1 MDELKKKVLDER
13 LTPFERLVT
22 LIDVL
27 RSPQGCNWDRA
38 QTHQSLIPYLIEETY
53 EVVDTIESG
62 RIAELRE
69 ELGDLLVQV
78 VFHAQL
84 ARERTEFE
92 INDAICDVIAKL
104 IHRHPHVFDLK
115 TDLNPQQVRDQWERI
130 KTQSGEKKSVLSGLP
145 RSMPAL
151 TMAFRIGEKAGGAGF
166 DWAKPQDVL
175 EKIDEE
181 TREVRQAM
189 QSGAPGQKEILTDEI
204 GDLLFATA
212 SLARKLQIDPEHALK
227 KSLEKF
233 RSRFDE
239 LERRV
244 TESGTTFDDHTVA
257 SLEELWQEIKRDHSS
272 RRDF

>member
-1 MDELKKKVLDER
+1 MRDLKARVLDER
-13 LTPFERLVT
+13 LSPFERLVK

-27 RSPQGCNWDRA
+27 RSPEGCNWDRA
-38 QTHQSLIPYLIEETY
+38 QTHQSLVPYLIEETY

-62 RIAELRE
+62 RIDELRE

-84 ARERTEFE
+84 AKERNEFSV
-92 INDAICDVIAKL
+92 NDAISDVVAKL
-104 IHRHPHVFDLK
+104 IRRHPHVFGEKKDL
-115 TDLNPQQVRDQWERI
+115 DPQQVRDQWERI

-151 TMAFRIGEKAGGAGF
+151 TMAYRIGEKAGGAGF

-189 QSGAPGQKEILTDEI
+189 QSGSTDHKELLTDEL

-212 SLARKLQIDPEHALK
+212 SLARKLHIDPEYALK

-233 RSRFDE
+233 RMRFDE
-239 LERRV
+239 LERQV
-244 TESGTTFDDHTVA
+244 SESGAKFSDHTVE
-257 SLEELWQEIKRDHSS
+257 SLEELWQAIKRDRGKHEGA
-272 RRDF
+272 